1 MVEMMTHMNISKRGA
16 RAAAFS
22 LPAALLLALALPG
35 LARAQSGAASAPPIA
50 TMPVPGD
57 LELAKLIWSTMT
69 AIDHANQSGN
79 YSVLRDISS
88 PAFQIA
94 NDPSRLG
101 QIFASL
107 RDNRVDLS
115 NSLLL
120 APVYNG
126 PPQVGAGNILRIRGS
141 FGLRPTAIS
150 FDFEYQWYIGKWR
163 LFGVAIAPMPLATQ
177 QPGSAPEV
185 PDARRRGGQ

>member
-1 MVEMMTHMNISKRGA
+1 MLDVMKNQNSILRGWSS
-16 RAAAFS
+16 AAFS
-22 LPAALLLALALPG
+22 LSAAVLAALASP
-35 LARAQSGAASAPPIA
+35 AQAQTGAAAPPPVA
-50 TMPVPGD
+50 AMPVPGD
-57 LELAKLIWSTMT
+57 LELAKLIWSTIV

-94 NDPSRLG
+94 NDPSRLA

-107 RDNRVDLS
+107 RENRVDLS

-126 PPQVGAGNILRIRGS
+126 PAQVGAGNILRVRGS
-141 FGLRPTAIS
+141 FGLRPTAVA
-150 FDFEYQWYIGKWR
+150 FDFEFQWYNGKWR
-163 LFGVAIAPMPLATQ
+163 LCGVAISPMPLATQ
-177 QPGSAPEV
+177 QPGGTPEV

>member
-1 MVEMMTHMNISKRGA
+1 MLDIMKHRPTSLRGWPS
-16 RAAAFS
+16 AAV
-22 LPAALLLALALPG
+22 ALP
-35 LARAQSGAASAPPIA
+35 LAMLVAFASPAQAQSGAAAPPPA
-50 TMPVPGD
+50 AAMPVPGD
-57 LELAKLIWSTMT
+57 LELAKLVWSTIV

-94 NDPSRLG
+94 NDPSRLA

-107 RDNRVDLS
+107 RENRIDLS

-126 PPQVGAGNILRIRGS
+126 PAQVGAGNVLRVRGS
-141 FGLRPTAIS
+141 FGLRPTAVA
-150 FDFEYQWYIGKWR
+150 FDFEFQWYNGKWR
-163 LFGVAIAPMPLATQ
+163 LFGVAISPMPLATQ
-177 QPGSAPEV
+177 QPGTGPEV

>member
-1 MVEMMTHMNISKRGA
+1 MLDHMTYSFSLLRGWS
-16 RAAAFS
+16 AAAIS
-22 LPAALLLALALPG
+22 LPAAMLFALASP
-35 LARAQSGAASAPPIA
+35 AQAQTGTAAPPPVA
-50 TMPVPGD
+50 AMPVPGD
-57 LELAKLIWSTMT
+57 LEMAKLIWSTIT

-94 NDPSRLG
+94 NDPSRLA

-107 RDNRVDLS
+107 RENRVDLS

-126 PPQVGAGNILRIRGS
+126 APQVGAGNILRVRGS
-141 FGLRPTAIS
+141 FGLRPTAVA
-150 FDFEYQWYIGKWR
+150 FDFEFQWYNGKWR
-163 LFGVAIAPMPLATQ
+163 LFGVAISPMPLATQ
-177 QPGSAPEV
+177 QPGPAPEV

>member
-1 MVEMMTHMNISKRGA
+1 MMDFMDSIIPLKRGA
-16 RAAAFS
+16 KAAAFS
-22 LPAALLLALALPG
+22 LSAALLAIASP
-35 LARAQSGAASAPPIA
+35 AQAQSGAAAAPPVA
-50 TMPVPGD
+50 AMPVPGD
-57 LELAKLIWSTMT
+57 LELAKLIWSTIT

-94 NDPSRLG
+94 NDPSRLA

-126 PPQVGAGNILRIRGS
+126 APQVGQGNILRVRGS
-141 FGLRPTAIS
+141 FGLRPTAVA
-150 FDFEYQWYIGKWR
+150 FDFEFQWYNGKWR
-163 LFGVAIAPMPLATQ
+163 LFGVAISPMPLATQ
-177 QPGSAPEV
+177 QPGAAPEV
-185 PDARRRGGQ
+185 PDTRRRGNQ

>member
-1 MVEMMTHMNISKRGA
+1 MLEPMKKPSSLLRGWSS
-16 RAAAFS
+16 AAFS
-22 LPAALLLALALPG
+22 LPAAMLVALASP
-35 LARAQSGAASAPPIA
+35 AQAQTGAAAPPPTA
-50 TMPVPGD
+50 AMPVPGD
-57 LELAKLIWSTMT
+57 LELAKLIWSTIV

-94 NDPSRLG
+94 NDPSRLA

-107 RDNRVDLS
+107 RENRVDLS

-126 PPQVGAGNILRIRGS
+126 PAQVGQGNILRVRGS
-141 FGLRPTAIS
+141 FGLRPTAVA
-150 FDFEYQWYIGKWR
+150 FDFEFQWYNGKWR
-163 LFGVAIAPMPLATQ
+163 LFGVAISPMPLATQ
-177 QPGSAPEV
+177 QPGSGPEV

>member
-1 MVEMMTHMNISKRGA
+1 MMEFMDSIIFSVRGLKR
-16 RAAAFS
+16 AAFS
-22 LPAALLLALALPG
+22 LSGVALLALAGPVQ
-35 LARAQSGAASAPPIA
+35 AQTGSAAAPPA
-50 TMPVPGD
+50 AAMPVPGD
-57 LELAKLIWSTMT
+57 LELAKLIWSTIA

-94 NDPSRLG
+94 NDPARLA
-101 QIFASL
+101 QIFGSL
-107 RDNRVDLS
+107 RENRVDLS

-126 PPQVGAGNILRIRGS
+126 PAQVGAGNILRVRGS
-141 FGLRPTAIS
+141 FGLRPTAIA
-150 FDFEYQWYIGKWR
+150 FDFEFQWFNGKWR
-163 LFGVAIAPMPLATQ
+163 LFGVGISPLPLATR
-177 QPGSAPEV
+177 QPGAVPEV

>member
-1 MVEMMTHMNISKRGA
+1 MLGDMKNMAFLRCGA
-16 RAAAFS
+16 IAAAFS
-22 LPAALLLALALPG
+22 LAAALLAIASP
-35 LARAQSGAASAPPIA
+35 AHAQAQTGAAAPPPVA
-50 TMPVPGD
+50 AMPVPGD
-57 LELAKLIWSTMT
+57 LELAKLIWSTIT

-94 NDPSRLG
+94 NDPARLA

-126 PPQVGAGNILRIRGS
+126 APQVGQGNILRVRGS
-141 FGLRPTAIS
+141 FGLRPTAIA
-150 FDFEYQWYIGKWR
+150 FDFEFQWYNGKWR
-163 LFGVAIAPMPLATQ
+163 LFGVAISPMPLATQ
-177 QPGSAPEV
+177 QPGAGPEV
-185 PDARRRGGQ
+185 PDTRRRGNQ

>member
-1 MVEMMTHMNISKRGA
+1 MLEFMTMASSFSRGWSS
-16 RAAAFS
+16 AAFS
-22 LPAALLLALALPG
+22 LPAALLVALAS
-35 LARAQSGAASAPPIA
+35 AAQAQTGSAEPPPVAA
-50 TMPVPGD
+50 MPVPGD
-57 LELAKLIWSTMT
+57 LELAKLIWSTIV

-94 NDPSRLG
+94 NDPSRLA

-107 RDNRVDLS
+107 RENRVDLS

-126 PPQVGAGNILRIRGS
+126 PAQVGAGNILRVRGS
-141 FGLRPTAIS
+141 FGLRPTAVA
-150 FDFEYQWYIGKWR
+150 FDFEFQWYNGKWR
-163 LFGVAIAPMPLATQ
+163 LFGVAISPMPLATQ
-177 QPGSAPEV
+177 QPGGAPEV

>member
-1 MVEMMTHMNISKRGA
+1 MMEFMDSIILSGRALKR
-16 RAAAFS
+16 AAFS
-22 LPAALLLALALPG
+22 LSGVALLALAGPVQ
-35 LARAQSGAASAPPIA
+35 AQTGAAAAPPA
-50 TMPVPGD
+50 AAMPVPGD
-57 LELAKLIWSTMT
+57 LELAKLIWSTIA

-94 NDPSRLG
+94 NDPARLA
-101 QIFASL
+101 QIFGSL
-107 RDNRVDLS
+107 RENRVDLS

-126 PPQVGAGNILRIRGS
+126 PAQVGAGNVLRVRGS
-141 FGLRPTAIS
+141 FGLRPTAIA
-150 FDFEYQWYIGKWR
+150 FDFEFQWFNGKWR
-163 LFGVAIAPMPLATQ
+163 LFGVGISPLPLATQ
-177 QPGSAPEV
+177 QPGVAPEV

>member
-1 MVEMMTHMNISKRGA
+1 MLDIMKHLFSSLRGWPS
-16 RAAAFS
+16 AAFS
-22 LPAALLLALALPG
+22 LPAAMLVALASP
-35 LARAQSGAASAPPIA
+35 AQAQSGAAAPPPVA
-50 TMPVPGD
+50 AMPVPGD
-57 LELAKLIWSTMT
+57 LELAKLVWSTIV

-94 NDPSRLG
+94 NDPSRLA

-107 RDNRVDLS
+107 RENRIDLS

-126 PPQVGAGNILRIRGS
+126 PAQVGAGNVLRVRGS
-141 FGLRPTAIS
+141 FGLRPTAVA
-150 FDFEYQWYIGKWR
+150 FDFEFQWYNGKWR
-163 LFGVAIAPMPLATQ
+163 LFGVAISPMPLATQ

>member
-1 MVEMMTHMNISKRGA
+1 MLGDMKNTAFLKRGA
-16 RAAAFS
+16 KAAAFS
-22 LPAALLLALALPG
+22 LSATLLAVSMP
-35 LARAQSGAASAPPIA
+35 ARAQTGAAAPPPA
-50 TMPVPGD
+50 AAMPVPGD
-57 LELAKLIWSTMT
+57 LELAKLIWSTIV

-94 NDPSRLG
+94 NDPSRLS

-107 RDNRVDLS
+107 RENRVDLS

-126 PPQVGAGNILRIRGS
+126 PAQVGAGNVLRVRGS
-141 FGLRPTAIS
+141 FGLRPTAVA
-150 FDFEYQWYIGKWR
+150 FDFEFQWYNGKWR
-163 LFGVAIAPMPLATQ
+163 LFAVAISPMPLATQ
-177 QPGSAPEV
+177 QPGGAPEV

>member
-1 MVEMMTHMNISKRGA
+1 MLDPMKKPSSFLRGWSS
-16 RAAAFS
+16 AAFS
-22 LPAALLLALALPG
+22 LPAAMLVALAP
-35 LARAQSGAASAPPIA
+35 APAAAQSGAAAPAPIA
-50 TMPVPGD
+50 AMPVPGD
-57 LELAKLIWSTMT
+57 LELAKLIWSTLT

-88 PAFQIA
+88 PSFQLA
-94 NDPSRLG
+94 NDPSRLA

-126 PPQVGAGNILRIRGS
+126 APQVGAGNILRVRGS
-141 FGLRPTAIS
+141 FGLRPTAVA
-150 FDFEYQWYIGKWR
+150 FDFEFQWYNGKWR
-163 LFGVAIAPMPLATQ
+163 LFGVAISPMPLATQ
-177 QPGSAPEV
+177 QPGGGPEV

>member
-1 MVEMMTHMNISKRGA
+1 MMDFMDSIILSKRGA
-16 RAAAFS
+16 KVAAFS
-22 LPAALLLALALPG
+22 LCAALLAIASPG
-35 LARAQSGAASAPPIA
+35 QAQSGAAAPPPA
-50 TMPVPGD
+50 AAMPVPGD
-57 LELAKLIWSTMT
+57 LELAKLIWSTIV

-94 NDPSRLG
+94 NDPSRLA

-107 RDNRVDLS
+107 RENRVDLS

-126 PPQVGAGNILRIRGS
+126 PAQVGQGNVLRVRGS
-141 FGLRPTAIS
+141 FGLRPTAVA
-150 FDFEYQWYIGKWR
+150 FDFEFQWYNGKWR
-163 LFGVAIAPMPLATQ
+163 LFGVAISPMPLATQ
-177 QPGSAPEV
+177 QPGAAPEV
-185 PDARRRGGQ
+185 PDTRRRGNQ

>member
-1 MVEMMTHMNISKRGA
+1 MLDVMKNQNSNLRGWSS
-16 RAAAFS
+16 AAFS
-22 LPAALLLALALPG
+22 LPAAMLVALASP
-35 LARAQSGAASAPPIA
+35 APAAAQSGAAAAAPIA
-50 TMPVPGD
+50 AMPVPGD
-57 LELAKLIWSTMT
+57 LELAKLIWSTIV

-94 NDPSRLG
+94 NDPSRLA

-107 RDNRVDLS
+107 RENRVDLS

-126 PPQVGAGNILRIRGS
+126 PAQVGAGNILRVRGS
-141 FGLRPTAIS
+141 FGLRPTAVA
-150 FDFEYQWYIGKWR
+150 FDFEFQWYNGKWR
-163 LFGVAIAPMPLATQ
+163 LFGVAISPLPLATQ
-177 QPGSAPEV
+177 QPGGTPEV

>member
-1 MVEMMTHMNISKRGA
+1 MMEFMDSIILSA
-16 RAAAFS
+16 RALKRAAFS
-22 LPAALLLALALPG
+22 LSGVALLALAGPVQ
-35 LARAQSGAASAPPIA
+35 AQTGAAAAPPA
-50 TMPVPGD
+50 AAMPVPGD
-57 LELAKLIWSTMT
+57 LELAKLIWSTIA

-94 NDPSRLG
+94 NDPARLA
-101 QIFASL
+101 QIFGSL
-107 RDNRVDLS
+107 RENRVDLS

-126 PPQVGAGNILRIRGS
+126 PAQVGAGNVLRVRGS
-141 FGLRPTAIS
+141 FGLRPTAIA
-150 FDFEYQWYIGKWR
+150 FDFEFQWFNGKWR
-163 LFGVAIAPMPLATQ
+163 LFGVGISPLPLATQ
-177 QPGSAPEV
+177 QPGAAPEV

>member
-1 MVEMMTHMNISKRGA
+1 MVGSMKNLMLSTRGWKR
-16 RAAAFS
+16 AAFS
-22 LPAALLLALALPG
+22 LSAVLLATAAP
-35 LARAQSGAASAPPIA
+35 AHAQGGAAEAPPIA
-50 TMPVPGD
+50 AMPVPGD
-57 LELAKLIWSTMT
+57 LELAKLIWSTLT

-107 RDNRVDLS
+107 RENRVDLS

-126 PPQVGAGNILRIRGS
+126 APQVGQGNILRVRGS
-141 FGLRPTAIS
+141 FGLRPTAIA
-150 FDFEYQWYIGKWR
+150 FDLEYQWYNGKWR
-163 LFGVAIAPMPLATQ
+163 LFGVGISPMPLATQ
-177 QPGSAPEV
+177 QPGGAPEV
-185 PDARRRGGQ
+185 PDTRRRGGQ

>member
-1 MVEMMTHMNISKRGA
+1 MLKVMGLMNFSMRG
-16 RAAAFS
+16 
-22 LPAALLLALALPG
+22 PKTAALLWSAALLVAFAAP
-35 LARAQSGAASAPPIA
+35 ASAQAPSGAAAAPPVA
-50 TMPVPGD
+50 AMPVPGD

-107 RDNRVDLS
+107 RENRVDLS

-126 PPQVGAGNILRIRGS
+126 APQVGAGNILRVRGS
-141 FGLRPTAIS
+141 FGLRPTAIA
-150 FDFEYQWYIGKWR
+150 FDFEYQWHIGKWR

-177 QPGSAPEV
+177 QPSSAPEV

>member
-1 MVEMMTHMNISKRGA
+1 MLGPMKKPSSFPRGWSS
-16 RAAAFS
+16 AAFS
-22 LPAALLLALALPG
+22 LPAALLVALASP
-35 LARAQSGAASAPPIA
+35 APAAAQSGAAAAVPIA
-50 TMPVPGD
+50 AMPVPGD
-57 LELAKLIWSTMT
+57 LELAKLIWSTLT

-88 PAFQIA
+88 PSFQLA
-94 NDPSRLG
+94 NDPSRLA

-126 PPQVGAGNILRIRGS
+126 APQVGAGNILRVRGS
-141 FGLRPTAIS
+141 FGLRPTAVA
-150 FDFEYQWYIGKWR
+150 FDFEFQWYNGKWR
-163 LFGVAIAPMPLATQ
+163 LFGVAISPMPLATQ
-177 QPGSAPEV
+177 QPAGGPEV

>member
-1 MVEMMTHMNISKRGA
+1 
-16 RAAAFS
+16 
-22 LPAALLLALALPG
+22 
-35 LARAQSGAASAPPIA
+35 IA
-50 TMPVPGD
+50 
-57 LELAKLIWSTMT
+57 

-94 NDPSRLG
+94 NDPARLA
-101 QIFASL
+101 QIFGSL
-107 RDNRVDLS
+107 RENRVDLS

-126 PPQVGAGNILRIRGS
+126 PAQVGAGNVLRVRGS
-141 FGLRPTAIS
+141 FGLRPTAIA
-150 FDFEYQWYIGKWR
+150 FDFEFQWFNGKWR
-163 LFGVAIAPMPLATQ
+163 LFGVGISPLPLATQ
-177 QPGSAPEV
+177 QPGAAPEV

>member
-1 MVEMMTHMNISKRGA
+1 MMEFMDSILLSARGLA
-16 RAAAFS
+16 RAAFPVS
-22 LPAALLLALALPG
+22 AALLLAALP
-35 LARAQSGAASAPPIA
+35 AQAQTGSAAAAPVA
-50 TMPVPGD
+50 AMPVPGD
-57 LELAKLIWSTMT
+57 LELAKLIWSTLA

-94 NDPSRLG
+94 NDPARLG

-107 RDNRVDLS
+107 RENRVDLS

-126 PPQVGAGNILRIRGS
+126 APQVGQGNILRVRGS
-141 FGLRPTAIS
+141 FGLRPTAIA
-150 FDFEYQWYIGKWR
+150 FDLEYQWYNGKWR
-163 LFGVAIAPMPLATQ
+163 LFGVGISPLPLATQ
-177 QPGSAPEV
+177 QPGGAPEV

>member
-1 MVEMMTHMNISKRGA
+1 MMEFMDSIILSA
-16 RAAAFS
+16 RALKRAAFS
-22 LPAALLLALALPG
+22 LSGVALLALAGPVQ
-35 LARAQSGAASAPPIA
+35 AQTGAAAAPPA
-50 TMPVPGD
+50 AAMPVPGD
-57 LELAKLIWSTMT
+57 LELAKLIWSTIA

-94 NDPSRLG
+94 NDPARLA
-101 QIFASL
+101 QIFGSL
-107 RDNRVDLS
+107 RENRVDLS

-126 PPQVGAGNILRIRGS
+126 PAQVGAGNVLRVRGS
-141 FGLRPTAIS
+141 FGLRPTAIA
-150 FDFEYQWYIGKWR
+150 FDFEFQWFNGKWR
-163 LFGVAIAPMPLATQ
+163 LFGVGISPLPLATQ
-177 QPGSAPEV
+177 QPGVAPEV

>member
-1 MVEMMTHMNISKRGA
+1 MMDFMDSIIFSKRGA
-16 RAAAFS
+16 KAAAFS
-22 LPAALLLALALPG
+22 LSAALLAIASP
-35 LARAQSGAASAPPIA
+35 AQAQAGAASAPPVA
-50 TMPVPGD
+50 AMPVPGD
-57 LELAKLIWSTMT
+57 LELAKLIWSTIT

-94 NDPSRLG
+94 NDPARLA

-126 PPQVGAGNILRIRGS
+126 APQVGQGNVLRVRGS
-141 FGLRPTAIS
+141 FGLRPTAIA
-150 FDFEYQWYIGKWR
+150 FDFEFQWYNGKWR
-163 LFGVAIAPMPLATQ
+163 LFGVAISPMPLATQ
-177 QPGSAPEV
+177 QPGAAPQV
-185 PDARRRGGQ
+185 PDTRRRGSQ

>member
-1 MVEMMTHMNISKRGA
+1 MLGDMKNMAFLKRGA
-16 RAAAFS
+16 KAAAFS
-22 LPAALLLALALPG
+22 LAAALAAVQP
-35 LARAQSGAASAPPIA
+35 ASAQSGAAAAAPIA
-50 TMPVPGD
+50 TMPVPSD
-57 LELAKLIWSTMT
+57 LELAKLIWSTLA

-94 NDPSRLG
+94 NDPSRLA

-107 RDNRVDLS
+107 RENRVDLS

-126 PPQVGAGNILRIRGS
+126 APQVGAGNVLRVRGS
-141 FGLRPTAIS
+141 FGLRPTAVA
-150 FDFEYQWYIGKWR
+150 FDFEFQWYNGKWR
-163 LFGVAIAPMPLATQ
+163 LFGVAISPLPLATQ
-177 QPGSAPEV
+177 QPAPGPQV